1 MGINGQAGG
10 LTCHGCGQQH
20 IALLAQAPTLWMNST
35 ANEATTA
42 FLSTYGDKIVGNH
55 TAIIGEDVGT
65 GMLQAFASAGYGY
78 PIVAGDYTIGFLR
91 ECKAICETNP
101 DFTFVSNCYPASTTR
116 TYLHCAVLALNGYSL
131 NPETTISRGGSSNTI
146 TAPMPM
152 IVVKEKPNGDEPWLS
167 TLKETTQVN
176 GVDEIL
182 ADAEAKGLT
191 DNDCIDNYLSFQ
203 DVKDTYFIKEE

>member
-1 MGINGQAGG
+1 
-10 LTCHGCGQQH
+10 
-20 IALLAQAPTLWMNST
+20 
-35 ANEATTA
+35 
-42 FLSTYGDKIVGNH
+42 
-55 TAIIGEDVGT
+55 
-65 GMLQAFASAGYGY
+65 
-78 PIVAGDYTIGFLR
+78 
-91 ECKAICETNP
+91 
-101 DFTFVSNCYPASTTR
+101 
-116 TYLHCAVLALNGYSL
+116 
-131 NPETTISRGGSSNTI
+131 
-146 TAPMPM
+146 MPM